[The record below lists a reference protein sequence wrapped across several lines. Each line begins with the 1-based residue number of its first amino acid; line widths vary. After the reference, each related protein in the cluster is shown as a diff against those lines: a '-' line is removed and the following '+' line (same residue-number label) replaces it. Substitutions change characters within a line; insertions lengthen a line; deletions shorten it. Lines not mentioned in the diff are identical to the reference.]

1 MQPGGGSG
9 ESDLSGAW
17 SGLYTFPR
25 AQPPVFFEA
34 VLVEA
39 TSWLTGTIT
48 EEVEIEGHRRML
60 EAVVQ
65 GRRSG
70 SSVTWLK
77 IYDGGLRAYDAVHYE
92 GRVNAEATEIEGKW
106 RIPGNW
112 SGGFLMIRAGGRQ
125 AVRSRAIF
133 QDA

>member
-1 MQPGGGSG
+1 
-9 ESDLSGAW
+9 
-17 SGLYTFPR
+17 
-25 AQPPVFFEA
+25 VFFEA
-34 VLVEA
+34 VLAEA

-48 EEVEIEGHRRML
+48 EEVEIDGRRRVL

-65 GRRSG
+65 GKRSG

-92 GRVNAEATEIEGKW
+92 GRVNAEATEIEGRW

-125 AVRSRAIF
+125 AALSRSVVEHV
-133 QDA
+133 